1 MNKKLKAP
9 QVDRYLWWLGQ
20 MDYQKYDHAS
30 KYDARSYEL
39 LDELF
44 ELLKNIKLLK
54 GLVPGNSGFVQNV
67 APLKTTATM
76 KRCSIVVRSKTTK
89 II

>member
-44 ELLKNIKLLK
+44 ELLKNIKTLE
-54 GLVPGNSGFVQNV
+54 GSS
-67 APLKTTATM
+67 A
-76 KRCSIVVRSKTTK
+76 
-89 II
+89 